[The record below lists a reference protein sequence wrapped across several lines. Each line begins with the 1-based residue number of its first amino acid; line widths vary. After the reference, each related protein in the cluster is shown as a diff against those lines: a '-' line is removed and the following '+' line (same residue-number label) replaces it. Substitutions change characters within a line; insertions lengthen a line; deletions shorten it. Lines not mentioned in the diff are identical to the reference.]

1 MKKLINNINS
11 NDTRDFIF
19 LIIYGII
26 FLNLYTTFLSDI
38 KYFRFFAPEFI
49 FFYGFVGILIY
60 GLCRKMTN
68 YECILTYCLMLYMTI
83 KEYIKLLRVGRYIDL
98 ELITVNE
105 ITIYI
110 KIILLFS
117 LLIIL
122 ILMYFLEDKYSEIF
136 LNFETYTLMLLSVIG
151 LLVILNSN
159 HMFIL
164 YVGVELQSLSI
175 YILCCLNRYSI
186 KSVEAGLK
194 YFIFGSYASLTL
206 LLGISFLFLTL
217 GTLNYNDLN
226 TIFNSSDFKDNL
238 LVHFALI
245 NLLIGLFF
253 KLAIAPF
260 HWWLSDVFEGS
271 PDFITFFLAIIPK
284 LPMFY
289 ILYVF
294 YTSFYVCFIFYSY
307 ILMVCGVLSIVI
319 GTILAIYTVKIK
331 KLLAYSSIVHMGYM
345 LVALSLNIN
354 ISIAVAFYYYLI
366 YLFST
371 INLFSIYLLIKNTQI
386 LVSGNITDLSYLK
399 NSNKFLA
406 LIAIT
411 SLLSL
416 AGIPPFMGFYGK
428 LLVFNVL
435 INVGNYIICL
445 IILILSIISCVY
457 YIRLIRFLFFND
469 KSEEYIAFQRKK
481 SVYLYIFINILFFIN
496 IIFLFGQE
504 TLLLFIIRLFS

>member
-1 MKKLINNINS
+1 
-11 NDTRDFIF
+11 
-19 LIIYGII
+19 
-26 FLNLYTTFLSDI
+26 
-38 KYFRFFAPEFI
+38 
-49 FFYGFVGILIY
+49 
-60 GLCRKMTN
+60 
-68 YECILTYCLMLYMTI
+68 
-83 KEYIKLLRVGRYIDL
+83 
-98 ELITVNE
+98 
-105 ITIYI
+105 
-110 KIILLFS
+110 
-117 LLIIL
+117 
-122 ILMYFLEDKYSEIF
+122 
-136 LNFETYTLMLLSVIG
+136 
-151 LLVILNSN
+151 
-159 HMFIL
+159 
-164 YVGVELQSLSI
+164 
-175 YILCCLNRYSI
+175 
-186 KSVEAGLK
+186 
-194 YFIFGSYASLTL
+194 
-206 LLGISFLFLTL
+206 
-217 GTLNYNDLN
+217 
-226 TIFNSSDFKDNL
+226 
-238 LVHFALI
+238 
-245 NLLIGLFF
+245 
-253 KLAIAPF
+253 
-260 HWWLSDVFEGS
+260 
-271 PDFITFFLAIIPK
+271 
-284 LPMFY
+284 
-289 ILYVF
+289 
-294 YTSFYVCFIFYSY
+294 
-307 ILMVCGVLSIVI
+307 MVCGVLSIVI